1 MNLYIFK
8 KILKLFVYTLSPFII
23 IIILVIRPF
32 IKIRFSYQSSER
44 IGDIT
49 VPMEVYLSE
58 KKFNKKN
65 NYLDIFILTNI
76 IANKTYIDLIKKK
89 VIILPNTLTYP
100 IYHLILILKRNVKIL
115 NDLTF
120 KTKWYD
126 NNFTIMRTSCNL
138 VPDENFIN
146 RGNKFLESI
155 SVPKNAKILCL
166 IVRDSGYLKKK
177 FPNQNW
183 KYHDYRNCKIENYK
197 LAITA
202 AIDKGYYVFRMG
214 QDADKKIFINDPK
227 FIDYSSKY
235 RTDFLDVFLA
245 YKCKLCITTGT
256 GWDSL
261 PAFVFRKPVIF
272 TNFTPVGNMTTYSK
286 NFMFSI
292 KIHYDRVK
300 NKKMNLKEIS
310 ENPVAYASSSEIFE
324 SSNIELIENNP
335 EELKDLTLEMIDKLE
350 NNFVISDK
358 DLENQ
363 NNFWSKYTEYF
374 KLRNYKYDAEKK
386 IDPLCCTTNRLLD
399 NKIISMIGNNFLKK
413 NKFLIE
419 E

>member
-1 MNLYIFK
+1 M
-8 KILKLFVYTLSPFII
+8 
-23 IIILVIRPF
+23 
-32 IKIRFSYQSSER
+32 
-44 IGDIT
+44 
-49 VPMEVYLSE
+49 
-58 KKFNKKN
+58 
-65 NYLDIFILTNI
+65 
-76 IANKTYIDLIKKK
+76 
-89 VIILPNTLTYP
+89 LTYP
-100 IYHLILILKRNVKIL
+100 IYHLILVLKKKVKFLDTLI
-115 NDLTF
+115 F
-120 KTKWYD
+120 KTKWHD
-126 NNFTIMRTSCNL
+126 SNFTIMRTSCNL
-138 VPDENFIN
+138 VPNKNFIN

-155 SVPKNAKILCL
+155 SVPKDAKILCL
-166 IVRDSGYLKKK
+166 IVRDNGYLKKQ

-202 AIDKGYYVFRMG
+202 AINKGYYVFRMG
-214 QDADKKIFINDPK
+214 QDADEKILINDTK
-227 FIDYSSKY
+227 FIDYSNKY

-261 PAFVFRKPVIF
+261 PSFVFRKPVIF

-350 NNFVISDK
+350 NNFAISDK

-386 IDPLCCTTNRLLD
+386 N
-399 NKIISMIGNNFLKK
+399 
-413 NKFLIE
+413 
-419 E
+419 

>member
-1 MNLYIFK
+1 M
-8 KILKLFVYTLSPFII
+8 
-23 IIILVIRPF
+23 
-32 IKIRFSYQSSER
+32 
-44 IGDIT
+44 
-49 VPMEVYLSE
+49 
-58 KKFNKKN
+58 
-65 NYLDIFILTNI
+65 
-76 IANKTYIDLIKKK
+76 
-89 VIILPNTLTYP
+89 
-100 IYHLILILKRNVKIL
+100 
-115 NDLTF
+115 
-120 KTKWYD
+120 
-126 NNFTIMRTSCNL
+126 
-138 VPDENFIN
+138 
-146 RGNKFLESI
+146 
-155 SVPKNAKILCL
+155 
-166 IVRDSGYLKKK
+166 
-177 FPNQNW
+177 
-183 KYHDYRNCKIENYK
+183 
-197 LAITA
+197 AITA

-363 NNFWSKYTEYF
+363 NNFRSK
-374 KLRNYKYDAEKK
+374 
-386 IDPLCCTTNRLLD
+386 
-399 NKIISMIGNNFLKK
+399 
-413 NKFLIE
+413 
-419 E
+419 